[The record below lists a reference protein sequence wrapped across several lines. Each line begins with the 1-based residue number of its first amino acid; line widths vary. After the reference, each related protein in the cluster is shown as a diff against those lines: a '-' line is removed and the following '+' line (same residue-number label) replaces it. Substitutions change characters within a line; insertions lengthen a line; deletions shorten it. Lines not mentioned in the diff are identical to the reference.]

1 MVSFLKGAVEI
12 TVAIC
17 WVLWIRRDNM
27 TCTIVPAEIID
38 KPQNEI
44 SIIGEKGISN
54 MPLLK

>member
-44 SIIGEKGISN
+44 SIIGEKGI
-54 MPLLK
+54 